1 MTSTPQITPS
11 SWIMIALLGVTWGG
25 TFMVM
30 EIALR
35 GITPFWLAS
44 GRIGFAAVLLTLIW
58 GMRGFALFET
68 KPDRAA
74 LTALILVGLLSTAV
88 PFMLLSWGQQY
99 VTSGFTGVSMAAI
112 ALMVLPLAHFFVPG
126 ERMTLRRAIGMCIGF
141 VGVYML
147 IGGTALES
155 SGIDREWA
163 GRLAVLLA
171 TLCYAVSSII
181 VRRLPPIDSMGLA
194 ATLLLIGCVMVFPA
208 ALITEGLPPAIS
220 RETLFWVALLGLVPT
235 AAANL
240 LRVVVIRTAGPV
252 FMSLVNYQVPI
263 WSVIFGAW
271 ILSEDLPPSLFS
283 ALVLILFGVGL
294 SQYGALK
301 RLFFTRFASKM
312 TP

>member
-1 MTSTPQITPS
+1 MSQQPQITPS

-30 EIALR
+30 ALALR

-44 GRIGFAAVLLTLIW
+44 GRIGFAAILLTIIW
-58 GMRGFALFET
+58 GLRGFKLFHDT
-68 KPDRAA
+68 PDRKAIQ
-74 LTALILVGLLSTAV
+74 ALIFVGLFSTAV

-112 ALMVLPLAHFFVPG
+112 ALMVLPLAHFCVPG
-126 ERMTLRRAIGMCIGF
+126 ERMTWRRGLGMCIGF

-147 IGGTALES
+147 IGGTALDS
-155 SGIDREWA
+155 SGENREWA
-163 GRLAVLLA
+163 GRIAVLLA
-171 TLCYAVSSII
+171 TLCYAVSSIV
-181 VRRLPPIDSMGLA
+181 VRRLPAIDSMGLA

-208 ALITEGLPPAIS
+208 ALITEGLPPSLDA
-220 RETLFWVALLGLVPT
+220 ETLFWVALLGLVPT

-263 WSVIFGAW
+263 WSVVFGAW
-271 ILSEDLPPSLFS
+271 ILSEDLPATLFTSL
-283 ALVLILFGVGL
+283 ALILAGVAL

-301 RLFFTRFASKM
+301 RLFSRPRRSL
-312 TP
+312 

>member
-1 MTSTPQITPS
+1 MPHQPQITLS

-35 GITPFWLAS
+35 GITPFWLAT
-44 GRIGFAAVLLTLIW
+44 GRIGFAALLLSAIW
-58 GMRGFALFET
+58 GLRGFKLFVT
-68 KPDRAA
+68 PPDRAA
-74 LTALILVGLLSTAV
+74 TISLILVGLFSTAV

-112 ALMVLPLAHFFVPG
+112 ALMILPMAHFWVPG
-126 ERMTLRRAIGMCIGF
+126 ERMTWRRGLGMCIGF
-141 VGVYML
+141 VGVYL
-147 IGGTALES
+147 LVGGTAMTS
-155 SGIDREWA
+155 SGNSLEWA
-163 GRLAVLLA
+163 GRIAVLLA
-171 TLCYAVSSII
+171 TLCYAGSSII
-181 VRRLPPIDSMGLA
+181 VRRLPPIDSVGLA
-194 ATLLLIGCVMVFPA
+194 AMLLLIGCVLVVPA

-220 RETLFWVALLGLVPT
+220 AETLFWVALLGLLPT

-271 ILSEDLPPSLFS
+271 ILSEDLPPSLFT
-283 ALVLILFGVGL
+283 ALALILAGVGL
-294 SQYGALK
+294 SQYGALR
-301 RLFFTRFASKM
+301 RLFLPKTTSN
-312 TP
+312 